1 MRVVVV
7 GAGLAAALAVVAGLV
22 VFSFGLWPPER
33 TLILREC
40 EETLTRRLADPASY
54 RRIDVSEVE
63 RRPATLH
70 EHLGWWTP
78 EQRQRSVARAR
89 RDAGYIEVT
98 GLMRELYHQYGV
110 DYVGLRIRYEARQ
123 GSGHPVEATAL
134 CAGTVPPGKRFAT
147 FGSAGP
153 AIDGLTHVEW
163 EGGVEGP

>member
-1 MRVVVV
+1 MRVVVAGV
-7 GAGLAAALAVVAGLV
+7 GLAALAVVAGLV

-40 EETLTRRLADPASY
+40 ERSLTRRLADPASY
-54 RRIDVSEVE
+54 RRVEVSEIE

-98 GLMRELYHQYGV
+98 GLMRELYHEHGA
-110 DYVGLRIRYEARQ
+110 DYVGLRIRYEAAR
-123 GSGHPVEATAL
+123 GGGPRVEATAL
-134 CAGTVPPGKRFAT
+134 CAGTVPPGKRFVT
-147 FGSAGP
+147 FGRAGP
-153 AIDGLTHVEW
+153 AIDGLTHTEW
-163 EGGVEGP
+163 EGGIEGP

>member
-1 MRVVVV
+1 MRVVVAGV
-7 GAGLAAALAVVAGLV
+7 GIAVLAVVAGLV

-40 EETLTRRLADPASY
+40 EQSLSRRLADPASY
-54 RRIDVSEVE
+54 RRVEVSAIE

-78 EQRQRSVARAR
+78 EQRQRSIVRAR

-98 GLMRELYHQYGV
+98 GLMREQYHEHGA
-110 DYVGLRIRYEARQ
+110 DYIGLSIRYEAAPAGGPR
-123 GSGHPVEATAL
+123 SEATAL
-134 CAGTVPPGKRFAT
+134 CAGTVGAGKRFAT

-153 AIDGLTHVEW
+153 AIDDLTHTEW
-163 EGGVEGP
+163 VRGVEGP